1 MAEQIE
7 NQTPPPTSNKQ
18 IPPFYGFASPN
29 GEAPMFPIMY
39 PMLVPGLFPPQQG
52 QELTDHGAGLYAVP
66 TFPNSFMGPIAGYPS
81 NALIP
86 FTYHVPTRSLISY
99 SNDLSYKCRE
109 LFEAVTIVFLGDFN
123 YCLDDI
129 SYDEAWDF
137 HFSNVK
143 MYDNCSGPSPSE
155 AGTGGEEQVQAGQ
168 QQQQQAGQQRQVVV
182 RRFQIAIHLDLMLI
196 LKLAAVIFLF
206 NQDGSKKRLVLLI
219 FFASLIYLYQT
230 GALAP
235 LIRWLSQGMQRAA
248 TPPQQPRPAVRADNV
263 PAAAR
268 QENENAPLGDGLGGA
283 ENENR
288 AAGDANQPQNEQENG
303 AINGNNRWWG
313 IVKEIQLIVFG
324 FITSLLPGFHN
335 ID

>member
-1 MAEQIE
+1 MNQPKMGEQIQTQASSIPPSDKPA
-7 NQTPPPTSNKQ
+7 NQSSSSSQQQQSDHKQ
-18 IPPFYGFASPN
+18 VPPFYGFTSPN
-29 GEAPMFPIMY
+29 GDLPMFPAMY
-39 PMLVPGLFPPQQG
+39 PVMVPAIVPPQQG
-52 QELTDHGAGLYAVP
+52 QEQTDHGAGIYMVP
-66 TFPNSFMGPIAGYPS
+66 TFPNSFVGPITGFPS

-86 FTYHVPTRSLISY
+86 FTYNVPT
-99 SNDLSYKCRE
+99 
-109 LFEAVTIVFLGDFN
+109 
-123 YCLDDI
+123 
-129 SYDEAWDF
+129 
-137 HFSNVK
+137 
-143 MYDNCSGPSPSE
+143 GPSPSE
-155 AGTGGEEQVQAGQ
+155 AGTQGEQQGQAG

-182 RRFQIAIHLDLMLI
+182 RRFQIAIHLDLML
-196 LKLAAVIFLF
+196 LFKLAAVIFLF

-248 TPPQQPRPAVRADNV
+248 APPQQPRAPAVRADNI

-268 QENENAPLGDGLGGA
+268 QENENAPLIDGQAGA

-288 AAGDANQPQNEQENG
+288 AMGDGNEEGAVNG
-303 AINGNNRWWG
+303 NNNRWWG
-313 IVKEIQLIVFG
+313 ILKEIQLIVFG